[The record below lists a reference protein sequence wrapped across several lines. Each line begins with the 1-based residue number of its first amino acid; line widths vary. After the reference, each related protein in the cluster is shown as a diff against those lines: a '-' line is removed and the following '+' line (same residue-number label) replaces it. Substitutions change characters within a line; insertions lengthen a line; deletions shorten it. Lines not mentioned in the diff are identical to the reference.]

1 MYPFR
6 PCGIRSSTSHPHL
19 GFTNGGSRN
28 TVSRGGP
35 QTYDQGTQTPQN
47 ITRETRRSK
56 LSSLKLPF
64 SAVTPP
70 SINLNLRYVVFR
82 NESCLYKKL
91 ISFSL

>member
-1 MYPFR
+1 MALFHKILFFSFR

-70 SINLNLRYVVFR
+70 SINLNLRYYLTNQR
-82 NESCLYKKL
+82 
-91 ISFSL
+91 